1 MPNTIGKIS
10 GQMLKDDLVRDGVDL
25 AIQDNLLYFNVNSKY
40 IGVNSDTPFRPL
52 TVSGTQK
59 TNILEVPT
67 KFTTLSIDFTNN
79 LIQNTNGSIVLTA
92 TGANKVVY
100 APKLS
105 TDGLLFDNNQ
115 ISTTRS
121 NENLEFRTTG
131 TGQTK
136 FQSDVEIFGDLH
148 ATGSVTLDGN
158 ITFGNQSTDTV
169 NFAASINSDLTPNV
183 TDLYDLGSQTQQWDT
198 VYTNLINGAVIS
210 VPQILGNIDYT
221 SRQGKIWYVATNGHY
236 DNVGDHQN
244 EPFDTVEKALSV
256 ATSGDTIFIYPG
268 TYYELFPLVVPQ
280 GVTVKGFDIRSTII
294 VPDTS
299 STHEDVFL
307 VDGQSTISDLTI
319 KDFYYDVI
327 NDKGYAFRFKP
338 GALVTSRSPY
348 IQNISVI
355 TKGSVTSISDPR
367 GFDQGDAGR
376 GAMIDGAVVNSGS
389 ISASLL
395 FHSCTFIVPNA
406 DCIIMKNGVK
416 VEWLNS
422 FIYFAR
428 KGLYAISTPLGI
440 YGNGKTRL
448 KVYGI
453 SAQTVIPGNTI
464 SVENVS
470 QANTYTTATIES
482 ITYSAPHTYITIDG
496 FVPGF
501 EESLGVPDTSNQQRI
516 NFSGG
521 QTASFLEFADYSD
534 FGAEVRSI
542 ASANVYGTYGA
553 EANGPGTLMY
563 LIGHNFGYIGSGKES
578 NNDPSVASG
587 ANEVVEVG
595 LGRIH
600 YQSLDQ
606 RGKFKVGSVFEVDG
620 DTGRVTF
627 APQAFNISGLG
638 NLEFVSGGNRTSID
652 ATQVLTGN
660 LIIAGN
666 TISSTSSQIGLGP
679 QSQVLNITG
688 TLNSTGNLAL
698 IGNMSVS
705 NNATLGNGSN
715 TTTIN
720 AKVVKDLIPNT
731 TKTYSLGTTS
741 NRWNNIWLN
750 KINLDD
756 IQISSSYITTTQSN
770 SNLDLKSNGT
780 GYVSFETLTYKNN
793 TISTRV
799 TDTDV
804 TISPSG
810 TGKLNFNSNVNLS
823 AVAVFNGGMTAQANA
838 TLGTNSSNY
847 IVLSSRAASNL
858 IPNSDNNYNL
868 GSSALQ
874 WVSIYN
880 SGIITD
886 DIQLSDNYISTTA
899 SNSNLELRRNGTGVV
914 RVDQIDIAT
923 NTIQTNSGNA
933 NLQIQPN
940 GTGQL
945 VASALTLNSATTFS
959 NNGTMLF
966 NGNVTLSGTIT
977 ANGRANTN
985 LIPKFTATSDIGSN
999 GLRWQNVYAGN
1010 VIVDDIL
1017 LTDNFISTTASNA
1030 NLELKGNALGSVI
1043 LDSVSVKTTT
1053 ISSTG
1058 TNANLNISPSGTGK
1072 VLLPD
1077 DTFVTGNLGITGN
1090 LLVNSNTQLGD
1101 ALSDIVY
1108 FIGSVN
1114 TDIVPQTNTA
1124 YDLGSSL
1131 FKWQNVY
1138 AGNVVVDDLLLSDN
1152 VISTTASNS
1161 NLELRGNGTGSVRI
1175 DQLDIKTNSITA
1187 NTTNT
1192 NIQLQAS
1199 GTGKIKLNDD
1209 TNVTGILTTSGN
1221 IVVNGN
1227 STLGDASSDL
1237 ILLNGTLTNSLLPT
1251 ATATYSIGSNSLRW
1265 QGIYAGNIYVDDILI
1280 TDNYIAITAS
1290 NSNLELRG
1298 NGTGSVRIDQLDI
1311 KTNSITANSANTNI
1325 NISPTGTGAVKL
1337 NSNTDVTGNITVSS
1351 NLLVNGN
1358 TTLGDTGSD
1367 VINIVGSL
1375 VSKLLPTTTALY
1387 DIGSNGLRWQN
1398 VYAGNVIVDDLLLSD
1413 NVISTSTSN
1422 TNLELRGNGTGS
1434 VRIDQLDIKT
1444 NSITANTANTNVQLQ
1459 ALGTGKIKLNDD
1471 TAITG
1476 VLTTTGNVVVNG
1488 NSTLGN
1494 DSSDLILLNGTLT
1507 NNLLPTTTATYS
1519 IGSNGLRW
1527 QNVYAGN
1534 VIVDDIVITDNYIAT
1549 TISNSNLELRGNG
1562 TGSVRVDQLDIKD
1575 NQLTTNTALT
1585 DFSIQATATIRL
1597 LSSTDVTGNLTA
1609 TTSLTVNSNT
1619 QFGNAT
1625 SDSVQFN
1632 SYIVSDL
1639 IPATTASYD
1648 IGEAGLLWNSITA
1661 GQILVDSINVNDN
1674 YITTTA
1680 SNANLELYGNGTGAV
1695 RIDQLDV
1702 KTNIISANAAN
1713 TDITFTPSGTGN
1725 VKLEK
1730 SVDITG
1736 NFTTTGNV
1744 AINGNTTF
1752 GDTSAD
1758 TIDTVSRFTNN
1769 LYPSATESYDLGSGL
1784 LAWNNLY
1791 TGNVNVDSILI
1802 TDNFIS
1808 TIALNSNLELR
1819 QNGSGSVRIDQLDI
1833 NNSTILANSTNTNIT
1848 LSPTGTGKVKLL
1860 DDVDITGNLSV
1871 NGNVIVGGNVQL
1883 GDSGDVVTFFGTI
1896 TGNLIPTSSFTYD
1909 IGSPTQTWRTLH
1921 IGQIPVDSIEINDNY
1936 ITTTVSNANLELRGN
1951 GTGVVRVEDLDFT
1964 NSTISANTLNSNI
1977 NFTTL
1982 GTGKVVISSTRA
1994 AVFPSGNNSNRT
2006 LSVGETRFN
2015 NSYNTF
2021 EGYTASGM
2029 QSLYSVF
2036 DSDRNTYITPELT
2049 PGASDNT
2056 LRFVVNGTQEMSLDT
2071 QKLQAANVLI
2081 DDIQIN
2087 LNKISTT
2094 ASNADI
2100 TLVPNGT
2107 GKVKFKT
2114 FNVRNNTITNTNNDA
2129 VTSIVTTGTG
2139 FVNFTSS
2146 ALQIPFG
2153 TNAEKAAA
2161 IPETGMHRWNTT
2173 GNYLEVYD
2181 GTTWQLAT
2189 GAGGAVVSEADMAD
2203 LTSLYSIIF
2212 G

>member
-1 MPNTIGKIS
+1 
-10 GQMLKDDLVRDGVDL
+10 MLKDDLVRDGVDL
-25 AIQDNLLYFNVNSKY
+25 AIEDNLLYFNVNSKY
-40 IGVNSDTPFRPL
+40 VGVKSDTPFRPL
-52 TVSGTQK
+52 TIGGTQQ

-105 TDGLLFDNNQ
+105 TDGLLFANNQ

-121 NENLEFRTTG
+121 NENLEFRPTG
-131 TGQTK
+131 TGQTN
-136 FQSDVEIFGDLH
+136 FRSNVEVLGDLH

-158 ITFGNQSTDTV
+158 ITFGNQDTDTV
-169 NFAASINSDLTPNV
+169 TFAASVNSDINPDASN
-183 TDLYDLGSQTQQWDT
+183 LYDIGSQTQKWDT
-198 VYTNLINGAVIS
+198 LYTTLLNGEVIS

-244 EPFDTVEKALSV
+244 EPFDTIEKALSV

-307 VDGQSTISDLTI
+307 VDGQCTISDLTI

-338 GALVTSRSPY
+338 GMAITTRSPY
-348 IQNISVI
+348 IQNVSII
-355 TKGSVTSISDPR
+355 TKGSVTSPSDPR

-376 GAMIDGAVVNSGS
+376 GAMIDGSVVNSAS

-406 DCIIMKNGVK
+406 DCIVMKNGVK

-428 KGLYAISTPLGI
+428 KGLYAISTPLGL

-453 SAQTVIPGNTI
+453 SAQTVVPGNTI

-496 FVPGF
+496 FVAGF
-501 EESLGVPDTSNQQRI
+501 EESLGVPDTSNQQQI
-516 NFSGG
+516 TFSGG

-542 ASANVYGTYGA
+542 ASANVYGVYGA

-563 LIGHNFGYIGSGKES
+563 LIGHNFGYVGSGKES

-587 ANEVVEVG
+587 ANEVVEIG
-595 LGRIH
+595 GGRIH

-606 RGKFKVGSVFEVDG
+606 RGKFKIGDVFEVDG
-620 DTGRVTF
+620 DTGKVTF
-627 APQAFNISGLG
+627 APQAFNITGLA

-652 ATQVLTGN
+652 ATQALTGN

-666 TISSTSSQIGLGP
+666 SISSTSGQIGLLP
-679 QSQVLNITG
+679 QSQILNVTG
-688 TLNSTGNLAL
+688 TLNTTGNLAL
-698 IGNMSVS
+698 LGNISVS
-705 NNATLGNGSN
+705 GNSTLGNGTN
-715 TTTIN
+715 TTTLN
-720 AKVVKDLIPNT
+720 SRVVNDLLPNT

-770 SNLDLKSNGT
+770 SNLELKSNGT

-793 TISTRV
+793 AIATRV
-799 TDTDV
+799 TNT
-804 TISPSG
+804 TIQITPSG
-810 TGKLNFNSNVNLS
+810 TGKLNFNSNTNVS
-823 AVAVFNGGMTAQANA
+823 STATFNGVTTAQANA
-838 TLGTNSSNY
+838 VFGTNSTQSTSVNAR
-847 IVLSSRAASNL
+847 VSSDL

-868 GSSALQ
+868 GSNTLRWFSLFNA
-874 WVSIYN
+874 
-880 SGIITD
+880 GILTD
-886 DIQLSDNYISTTA
+886 DIQISDNYIATTV

-914 RVDQIDIAT
+914 RIDQIDINA
-923 NTIQTNSGNA
+923 NTISTNSGNA

-945 VASALTLNSATTFS
+945 IVSDLIANAATTFS
-959 NNGTMLF
+959 SNGTMLL
-966 NGNVTLSGTIT
+966 NGNVTLSGTIIV
-977 ANGRANTN
+977 NGREGTS

-999 GLRWQNVYAGN
+999 GLRWQNIYAGN
-1010 VIVDDIL
+1010 VYVDDLL
-1017 LTDNFISTTASNA
+1017 LTDNFISTTASNS
-1030 NLELKGNALGSVI
+1030 NLELRGNASGSVI
-1043 LDSVSVKTTT
+1043 LDSVSVKSTLL
-1053 ISSTG
+1053 SSTG
-1058 TNANLNISPSGTGK
+1058 TNANLNITPSGTGK

-1090 LLVNSNTQLGD
+1090 LVVNSNTQLGD
-1101 ALSDIVY
+1101 VLSDIVY

-1114 TDIVPQTNTA
+1114 TDIVPQTNTT
-1124 YDLGSSL
+1124 YDLGSSS
-1131 FKWQNVY
+1131 FKWQNTY
-1138 AGNVVVDDLLLSDN
+1138 FGNIVVDDIAISDN
-1152 VISTTASNS
+1152 YIATTISNSNLELRGNGTGAVRVDQLDFKTNTISANLANTNIQLQATGTGKIKLNDDTFVTGILTTTGNLVVSGNSTLGDSSSDSILLNGSLVNDLLPTATATYDVGASNLRWQDIYTGNVIVDDIAISDNYIATTISNS

-1175 DQLDIKTNSITA
+1175 DQIDVKTNALTA

-1209 TNVTGILTTSGN
+1209 TFVT
-1221 IVVNGN
+1221 
-1227 STLGDASSDL
+1227 
-1237 ILLNGTLTNSLLPT
+1237 GTLTT
-1251 ATATYSIGSNSLRW
+1251 
-1265 QGIYAGNIYVDDILI
+1265 
-1280 TDNYIAITAS
+1280 
-1290 NSNLELRG
+1290 
-1298 NGTGSVRIDQLDI
+1298 
-1311 KTNSITANSANTNI
+1311 
-1325 NISPTGTGAVKL
+1325 
-1337 NSNTDVTGNITVSS
+1337 TGNLV
-1351 NLLVNGN
+1351 VNGN
-1358 TTLGDTGSD
+1358 TTLGDS
-1367 VINIVGSL
+1367 
-1375 VSKLLPTTTALY
+1375 
-1387 DIGSNGLRWQN
+1387 
-1398 VYAGNVIVDDLLLSD
+1398 
-1413 NVISTSTSN
+1413 
-1422 TNLELRGNGTGS
+1422 
-1434 VRIDQLDIKT
+1434 
-1444 NSITANTANTNVQLQ
+1444 
-1459 ALGTGKIKLNDD
+1459 
-1471 TAITG
+1471 
-1476 VLTTTGNVVVNG
+1476 
-1488 NSTLGN
+1488 
-1494 DSSDLILLNGTLT
+1494 SSDSILLNGTLI

-1519 IGSNGLRW
+1519 IGSNSQKW
-1527 QNVYAGN
+1527 QNIYTGN
-1534 VIVDDIVITDNYIAT
+1534 VIVDDIVVTDNYVAT

-1562 TGSVRVDQLDIKD
+1562 TGSVRIDQIDIKN
-1575 NQLTTNTALT
+1575 NQLITNTALT
-1585 DFSIQATATIRL
+1585 DFSIQSTATIRL

-1619 QFGNAT
+1619 QFGNDT
-1625 SDSVQFN
+1625 LDSVQVN

-1648 IGEAGLLWNSITA
+1648 FGESGLLWNSLTA
-1661 GQILVDSINVNDN
+1661 GQVLVDSININDN

-1680 SNANLELYGNGTGAV
+1680 SNANLELYGNGTGSV

-1713 TDITFTPSGTGN
+1713 TDITFTPTGTGI
-1725 VKLEK
+1725 VRLEDP
-1730 SVDITG
+1730 VDITG
-1736 NFTTTGNV
+1736 NLTATGN
-1744 AINGNTTF
+1744 ITISGNSQL
-1752 GDTSAD
+1752 GNASID
-1758 TIDTVSRFTNN
+1758 TIDSLARIANN
-1769 LYPSATESYDLGSGL
+1769 FYPATTESYDIGSSL

-1808 TIALNSNLELR
+1808 TTALNSNLELR
-1819 QNGSGSVRIDQLDI
+1819 QNGTGSVRIDQLDI
-1833 NNSTILANSTNTNIT
+1833 NNSTILANATNTNIT
-1848 LSPTGTGKVKLL
+1848 LSPSGTGKVKLL
-1860 DDVDITGNLSV
+1860 DDVDITGSLNV
-1871 NGNVIVGGNVQL
+1871 TGNVIVGGNVQM
-1883 GDSGDVVTFFGTI
+1883 GDAGDVVTFFGTI
-1896 TGNLIPTSSFTYD
+1896 TGNLNPTTSFTYD
-1909 IGSPTQTWRTLH
+1909 IGSPLQTWRTLYV
-1921 IGQIPVDSIEINDNY
+1921 GQASVDNIEINDNY
-1936 ITTTVSNANLELRGN
+1936 IATTLSNSNLELRGN
-1951 GTGVVRVEDLDFT
+1951 GTGLVRVENLDFN
-1964 NSTISANTLNSNI
+1964 NSTISPNTPNSSI
-1977 NFTTL
+1977 DFTTL
-1982 GTGKVVISSTRA
+1982 GTGKVIVSSTTA
-1994 AVFPSGNNSNRT
+1994 AVLPNGNNANRT
-2006 LSVGETRFN
+2006 LSTGEVRFN
-2015 NSYNTF
+2015 NSYNTI
-2021 EGYTASGM
+2021 EGYTSTGM

-2049 PGASDNT
+2049 PGTSDNI
-2056 LRFVVNGTQEMSLDT
+2056 LRFVVNGSQEMTIDS
-2071 QKLQAANVLI
+2071 QQLQTNNVLI
-2081 DDIQIN
+2081 DDIQLN
-2087 LNKISTT
+2087 LNTIRTT
-2094 ASNADI
+2094 SSNADI

-2107 GKVKFKT
+2107 GNVKFKT
-2114 FNVRNNTITNTNNDA
+2114 FNIRNNTFTNTNNNA
-2129 VTSIVTTGTG
+2129 VTSIVNNGTG
-2139 FVNFTSS
+2139 YASFTSA

-2153 TNAEKAAA
+2153 TDADKAIAV
-2161 IPETGMHRWNTT
+2161 PEVGMHRWNTT

-2181 GTTWQLAT
+2181 GTSWQLAT
-2189 GAGGAVVSEADMAD
+2189 GAGGAVVSEAEMAD